1 MPEKAQHPLLVKIA
15 PDLTDDDKEDIAAVV
30 TREKVCFC
38 GCVLSKLTQYIG
50 NNNFIL
56 IYFNAFFLFS
66 IGREPTM

>member
-38 GCVLSKLTQYIG
+38 CCVLSKLTCSRLATIIV
-50 NNNFIL
+50 FI
-56 IYFNAFFLFS
+56 F
-66 IGREPTM
+66 